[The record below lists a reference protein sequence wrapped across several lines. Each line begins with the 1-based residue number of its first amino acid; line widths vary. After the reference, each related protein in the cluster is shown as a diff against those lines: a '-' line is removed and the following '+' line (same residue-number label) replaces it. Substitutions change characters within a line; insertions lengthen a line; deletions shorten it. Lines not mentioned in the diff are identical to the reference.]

1 MNSRKNAQKKGED
14 PCTRQLPASRMDRRP
29 EGTVGLLSW
38 RDCMTVAWQ
47 FITWVVCTTESVPKG
62 PSERSQAIYCLGSPA
77 LKTRPV
83 RVRYDP
89 VSQRWFGV
97 YGGKKPIAK
106 PIIPYPA
113 GRIRYRTDSQAL
125 KCLATFTLSLR
136 DKVPQPSSGQIPT
149 KSARDNSLTPF
160 FCVLCAFLRLF
171 RSAPRQ
177 LTNLIF
183 LP

>member
-1 MNSRKNAQKKGED
+1 MNSRKKAQKTQKAEED
-14 PCTRQLPASRMDRRP
+14 PCTRQLPASRMDRP

-38 RDCMTVAWQ
+38 RDCMTVTWQ

-62 PSERSQAIYCLGSPA
+62 QSERSQAIYCLGSPA

-113 GRIRYRTDSQAL
+113 GRIRYRTDSEAL

-136 DKVPQPSSGQIPT
+136 DKVPQPPSGQIPT

-160 FCVLCAFLRLF
+160 FAFFAPFCGYSVLLRD
-171 RSAPRQ
+171 
-177 LTNLIF
+177 N
-183 LP
+183 